1 MTQTKEE
8 IIAAAKAAVADKLAK
23 EKHNIP
29 PVALVYL
36 IDNVVVDILRTDERL
51 AAIML
56 SNPVILDLSDIESL
70 AEINAVVGATY
81 DPETS
86 SFTLPEEE

>member
-1 MTQTKEE
+1 MTQTREE
-8 IIAAAKAAVADKLAK
+8 IVAAAKAAVAEKQAK
-23 EKHNIP
+23 EKSNTP

-36 IDNVVVDILRTDERL
+36 IDNTVVDILRTDERL

-56 SNPVILDLSDIESL
+56 SNPVILDLSDVESL
-70 AEINAVVGATY
+70 ADINAVIGATY
-81 DPETS
+81 DPETA